1 MIGTRSGPRGD
12 PDQRLRCAEPGRPPT
27 RRRRHPPGVRREHSL
42 LASAEATGFQ
52 RIAEGEMEPDNPADS
67 RDHVVYSVGRA
78 GTG

>member
-1 MIGTRSGPRGD
+1 
-12 PDQRLRCAEPGRPPT
+12 
-27 RRRRHPPGVRREHSL
+27 VRREHSL